1 MKYLSYCEKCGVVL
15 PAESA
20 FCPSCGAPVLASTRS
35 IPVRPSAPPI
45 QQRSRPGGITLLAI
59 LQGITSFFTLLG
71 SVALLLL
78 SAFFAA
84 GGWDLV
90 PEEELADALQQIPW
104 ASTFTSVQFFALTTA
119 FLAGIGLVLL
129 IVAVLGFIM
138 TWGLWSGKS
147 WARIITMI
155 LAVIG
160 VVTGIF
166 NLPGSLISILI
177 NVVILYYLTRPHI
190 MAYYQ

>member
-1 MKYLSYCEKCGVVL
+1 M
-15 PAESA
+15 P
-20 FCPSCGAPVLASTRS
+20 STRS
-35 IPVRPSAPPI
+35 IPVRPSVPSV
-45 QQRSRPGGITLLAI
+45 QRRSRPIGITLLAI

-71 SVALLLL
+71 GAALLLL
-78 SAFFAA
+78 SAFFAT
-84 GGWDLV
+84 GGWDLI
-90 PEEELADALQQIPW
+90 PEEELAEALQQIPW
-104 ASTFTSVQFFALTTA
+104 ASTFTSVQFFALTTT

-129 IVAVLGFIM
+129 ILAILGFLM

-160 VVTGIF
+160 VITGIF

-190 MAYYQ
+190 KAYYQ

>member
-1 MKYLSYCEKCGVVL
+1 MSYCEKCGTMM
-15 PAESA
+15 PSESA
-20 FCPSCGAPVLASTRS
+20 FCPSCGAPVVSSTNS
-35 IPVRPSAPPI
+35 SPVGPSTSPFQP
-45 QQRSRPGGITLLAI
+45 RTRPGGITLLAI
-59 LQGITSFFTLLG
+59 LQGITSFFTLIG
-71 SVALLLL
+71 GVALLVL

-84 GGWDLV
+84 GGWDLI
-90 PEEELADALQQIPW
+90 PEEELADAFQQIPW
-104 ASTFTSVQFFALTTA
+104 ASTFTNVQFFALTTA

-129 IVAVLGFIM
+129 ILAILGFIM

-160 VVTGIF
+160 VITGIF

-177 NVVILYYLTRPHI
+177 DVVILYYLTRPHI
-190 MAYYQ
+190 KAYYQ